1 VSTGLSA
8 LAARGSVVA
17 VGVVADVVAVGPD
30 SVEPVAACVVVRFD
44 DGTGVASSPPREE
57 RTIATTT
64 PAIAAA
70 ATTAA
75 STAFLTG
82 PEATLA
88 RPWLHLWRSS

>member
-1 VSTGLSA
+1 VSTGSVA
-8 LAARGSVVA
+8 LAGRGSVVA
-17 VGVVADVVAVGPD
+17 TGVVSVDIGA
-30 SVEPVAACVVVRFD
+30 VEPVELVAPRVVVPFD
-44 DGTGVASSPPREE
+44 DGTRVALTPPPEE

-75 STAFLTG
+75 STAFLTR

-88 RPWLHLWRSS
+88 RPWLHPWKSS

>member
-1 VSTGLSA
+1 VSTGFVA
-8 LAARGSVVA
+8 LAGRGSVVA
-17 VGVVADVVAVGPD
+17 VGVVVDVVAGPE
-30 SVEPVAACVVVRFD
+30 SVEPVAVSVVVPPEV
-44 DGTGVASSPPREE
+44 GGAASFPPLPESTR
-57 RTIATTT
+57 ATTT

-88 RPWLHLWRSS
+88 RPWLHLWKSS